1 MIVAMHTRQLML
13 LLRVLHC
20 RQLTRVAV
28 LLLRVLHRW
37 RVMVVFAMGGAAD
50 ATLTGVGRV
59 CDGGAGASTAGAAA
73 AGLKRNF
80 GQM

>member
-28 LLLRVLHRW
+28 LLRVLHRW

-50 ATLTGVGRV
+50 ATLTSVGRV

>member
-1 MIVAMHTRQLML
+1 M
-13 LLRVLHC
+13 
-20 RQLTRVAV
+20 
-28 LLLRVLHRW
+28 
-37 RVMVVFAMGGAAD
+37 FAMGGAAD

-73 AGLKRNF
+73 GLKRNF

>member
-1 MIVAMHTRQLML
+1 
-13 LLRVLHC
+13 
-20 RQLTRVAV
+20 
-28 LLLRVLHRW
+28 
-37 RVMVVFAMGGAAD
+37 MVVFAMGGAAD

-73 AGLKRNF
+73 AAGLKRNF